1 MRAIAWLLLLLGG
14 LAIGLM
20 VWEPLTAARATPPP
34 AMPRDVEIVRDRFG
48 VPHIFGR
55 TDADTAYGLAYA
67 HAEDDFDTLQ
77 EVLAMSRGR
86 LGALNGAEGAE
97 TDYVA
102 ALLDVEG
109 TVARKYDVQPADVRA
124 LLDGYAAGLNRYA
137 ETHPGEVRLARLFP
151 IEGRDIARGFV
162 LRSPFFFGLDSVLE
176 ALVKGEDPP
185 PQQARFAPLPD
196 APSITPAGPA
206 ALEKGSNAFAIA
218 PRRSADGAT
227 RLVSNSHQPWRG
239 GVAWYEAVTHS
250 QQGLHF
256 AGALFPGMPM
266 LAMGHNRVL
275 GWTNTVNRADLIDVY
290 KLVLDEAGESYRF
303 DGAWRTLETRRVWL
317 KVRFGPFVLP
327 LPQTVRRSVH
337 GPVIVNKQGA
347 FAIRYAQPDDL
358 RNIEQY
364 YRLTKAR
371 NWEEWSRVM
380 AMQAVPATNFIYGD
394 ASGRIALVYNAAFP
408 NRRPGF
414 DYAKVLRGDISANLT
429 PGTVPWRAIPQLV
442 DPPSGYIQNAN
453 NTPWVTAGPGSEL
466 TPSAW
471 PPLLGIESDMTNRAQ
486 RAIELLEA
494 DRQITAEEIE
504 VIKFDTAVS
513 RASWARPWF
522 ASIDRIQVGGRLARA
537 QALLRRWDWNFDGR
551 GPADTLAALLMRAG
565 NRGHYRRRPFD
576 DPKTELAIAAGFL
589 LHHYGRLDVP
599 LGQALRLRQGAVDL
613 PLDGGPDVLRA
624 MPLWD
629 VADDGRLAARHGD
642 SFTMFVEW
650 DRQGRVRSKSIQP
663 FGSATTRPASP
674 HYADQARLF
683 AGKRFKSVLFEPA
696 ALRGQV
702 ERRYRP

>member
-1 MRAIAWLLLLLGG
+1 MRTSLAWLLLILGMI
-14 LAIGLM
+14 AIALM

-34 AMPRDVEIVRDRFG
+34 TMQRDVEIVRDRYG

-67 HAEDDFDTLQ
+67 HAEDDFSTLQ
-77 EVLAMSRGR
+77 EVMAMARGR
-86 LGALNGAEGAE
+86 LGALNGAKGAE

-102 ALLDVEG
+102 ALLDVDS

-137 ETHPGEVRLARLFP
+137 ETHPGEVKLAPLFP

-176 ALVKGEDPP
+176 ALVKGDPPP
-185 PQQARFAPLPD
+185 PQQGLPLPD
-196 APSITPAGPA
+196 APNVTPAGPA
-206 ALEKGSNAFAIA
+206 GQEKGSNAFAVA
-218 PRRSADGAT
+218 PSRSADGAT

-250 QQGLHF
+250 REGLDF
-256 AGALFPGMPM
+256 AGAMFPGMPI
-266 LAMGHNRVL
+266 LAMGHNRTL

-290 KLVLDEAGESYRF
+290 KLVLDESGENYRF
-303 DGAWRTLETRRVWL
+303 DGGWRPLEQRRVWL

-327 LPQTVRRSVH
+327 VPRTVRRSLH
-337 GPVIVNKQGA
+337 GPVILNEQGA

-371 NWEEWSRVM
+371 TWEEWSRAM
-380 AMQAVPATNFIYGD
+380 AMQAVPATNFIYAD
-394 ASGRIALVYNAAFP
+394 ASGKIALVYNAAFP
-408 NRRPGF
+408 NRAPGF
-414 DYAKVLRGDISANLT
+414 DYGKVLAGDISANFR

-442 DPPSGYIQNAN
+442 DPARGYIQNAN
-453 NTPWVTAGPGSEL
+453 NTPWIAAGPGSEL
-466 TPSAW
+466 NASAFS
-471 PPLLGIESDMTNRAQ
+471 PLLGIESDMTNRAQ

-494 DRQITAEEIE
+494 DRSITSQELEA
-504 VIKFDTAVS
+504 IKFDTAVS
-513 RASWARPWF
+513 RASWAGPWF
-522 ASIDRIQVGGRLARA
+522 ASIDRLRVGGRLARA

-565 NRGHYRRRPFD
+565 NRGHYRRKPFD
-576 DPKTELAIAAGFL
+576 DPRTELAIAAGHL
-589 LHHYGRLDVP
+589 LHHFGRLDVP
-599 LGQALRLRQGAVDL
+599 LGEALRLRQGKVDL

-642 SFTMFVEW
+642 SFTMFIEW
-650 DRQGRVRSKSIQP
+650 DAQGRVRSKSVQP
-663 FGSATTRPASP
+663 FGSATTRADSP

-683 AGKRFKSVLFEPA
+683 VGKRFKPVLFEPRQ
-696 ALRGQV
+696 LRAQI